1 MRIYFDIE
9 NPFKNLTKDWTTSPM
24 KIVII
29 ITAAMFGVAGLFL
42 WLTAS
47 PLF

>member
-1 MRIYFDIE
+1 MRIYLDIE
-9 NPFKNLTKDWTTSPM
+9 NPFNNLTKGWTTSPM
-24 KIVII
+24 KIVIA
-29 ITAAMFGVAGLFL
+29 ITAAMFGFGGLMF